1 MHSEINKDLLY
12 IFQKINT
19 FEIAVIVFITMSLS
33 VNILKAALIPLRI
46 TYKFIILSLS
56 VYPLGS
62 TFRL

>member
-12 IFQKINT
+12 FFQKINT